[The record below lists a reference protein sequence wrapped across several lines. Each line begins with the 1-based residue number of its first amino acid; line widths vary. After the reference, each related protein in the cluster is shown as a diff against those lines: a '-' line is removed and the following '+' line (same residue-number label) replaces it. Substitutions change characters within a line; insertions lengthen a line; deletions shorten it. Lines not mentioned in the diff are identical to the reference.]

1 MRNRRSDLL
10 LFFGGTF
17 AVSWIPWA
25 VALLLGGDTT
35 QGSTRVLFV
44 VGTFGPSLVA
54 GILWALRRRGAPRT
68 NPLRTVHRWLLPAL
82 VLGAAPFVVAALI
95 EGSHD
100 PAAAQRLVESMGGP
114 LGFVALFLVAGPLA
128 EEFGWRG
135 YAQPRLRRT
144 LSPIATAGLLGS
156 AWALWHVPLFLL
168 GGTSQ
173 ARLGLFSWQ
182 ALLFFLTLVPL
193 SYTAWFVSER
203 LAGGVAAAVALHF
216 AGNAAV
222 SLLPSLS
229 VQATLIA
236 FCVTSTIAIVLSGMT
251 RSQSRTRLPADV
263 EVERAA

>member
-1 MRNRRSDLL
+1 V
-10 LFFGGTF
+10 LFFGGAF

-25 VALLLGGDTT
+25 VALLFGGDTT
-35 QGSTRVLFV
+35 QGPTRVLFV
-44 VGTFGPSLVA
+44 VRTFGPSLVA
-54 GILWALRRRGAPRT
+54 GILWALRRRTPRT
-68 NPLRTVHRWLLPAL
+68 NPLRTLHRWLLPAL

-95 EGSHD
+95 EAPHD
-100 PAAAQRLVESMGGP
+100 AAAAHWLVESMDGP
-114 LGFVALFLVAGPLA
+114 LGFVALFLIAGPLA

-216 AGNAAV
+216 AGNAAG
-222 SLLPSLS
+222 SLLPSHS
-229 VQATLIA
+229 VQAALVA
-236 FCVTSTIAIVLSGMT
+236 FCVTSTIAIFLSGMRGAQN
-251 RSQSRTRLPADV
+251 RSQNRTRLPTDV
-263 EVERAA
+263 GAERAAS